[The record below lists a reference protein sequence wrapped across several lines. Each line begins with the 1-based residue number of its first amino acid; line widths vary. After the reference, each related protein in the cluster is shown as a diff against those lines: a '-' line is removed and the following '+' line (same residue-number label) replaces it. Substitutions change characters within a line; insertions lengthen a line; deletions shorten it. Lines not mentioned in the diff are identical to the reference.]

1 MYRFPNGIH
10 FFITASREISMNS
23 GDDVAARIDT
33 IRKAF
38 EDRRRMKQTNMNSAD
53 AASSASQPQG
63 QELNFNNFGQFDNF
77 PNFTD
82 FGQFFD
88 FPNASS

>member
-1 MYRFPNGIH
+1 MNPNNDV
-10 FFITASREISMNS
+10 ASRIEI
-23 GDDVAARIDT
+23 

-38 EDRRRMKQTNMNSAD
+38 EDKRRMKQTNMNSGV
-53 AASSASQPQG
+53 AASSADQPGG